1 MEYMNK
7 KIAIVGFGVEG
18 QSSAEYF
25 SRCGAKITVLDSN
38 ENCEVES
45 GYRTELG
52 EEYLKNIEKYDLVV
66 RSPSIRPDLIK
77 SAKQITTATQIF
89 FDNCKGNIIGI
100 TGTKGKGTTSSLIAA
115 LLESQGV
122 KTWLGGNIGV
132 PMLSFL
138 DEVKPGDA
146 VVLELSSFQLIDL
159 NARAEIAVCLMI
171 EPDHMN
177 WHQDMAEYIA
187 AKAGI
192 TTNQLATDVT
202 IYDPSNQNTA
212 KAIEN
217 SLATMIPALNPE
229 VQITNEK
236 VVFNGH
242 ELLKTEETGLIGRH
256 NLENISSALNVLNQY
271 AQKHSIDIDYQAV
284 SRVIRE
290 FKGLPNRLEFVRE
303 LDGVSYINDSY
314 SSTPSA
320 AIAGIE
326 AVAKPIIAI
335 IGGVDKGVEL
345 DYLAKDLSSIKHTV
359 LIGETASIIEV
370 KLKSLGASNFTV
382 IGGDMRHI
390 VKTCQNLSEPGDS
403 VLLSP
408 GSSSFDMFR
417 NFTDRG
423 NQFREV
429 VSNL

>member
-1 MEYMNK
+1 MNK

-52 EEYLKNIEKYDLVV
+52 DGYLKNIEKYDLIV
-66 RSPSIRPDLIK
+66 RSPSIRPDLLK
-77 SAKQITTATQIF
+77 DAKQITTATQIF
-89 FDNCKGNIIGI
+89 FDSCKGNIIGV
-100 TGTKGKGTTSSLIAA
+100 TGTKGKGTTSSLIAT
-115 LLESQGV
+115 LLEPQGV

-138 DEVKPGDA
+138 DEVKPDDA

-159 NARAEIAVCLMI
+159 KARAEIAVCLMI
-171 EPDHMN
+171 QPDHMN

-187 AKAGI
+187 AKSNV
-192 TTNQLATDVT
+192 TNNQLATDV
-202 IYDPSNQNTA
+202 IIHHPSNQNTA
-212 KAIEN
+212 KSIEN
-217 SLATMIPALNPE
+217 SLATKIPALNPQ
-229 VQITNEK
+229 VQIINEE
-236 VVFNGH
+236 VVFNGYG
-242 ELLKTEETGLIGRH
+242 LLKTDETGLIGRH

-271 AQKHSIDIDYQAV
+271 AQKHSIDIDYESV
-284 SRVIRE
+284 SQVLKG

-320 AIAGIE
+320 AIAGIK
-326 AVAKPIIAI
+326 AVKQPVVAI

-359 LIGETASIIEV
+359 LIGETASIIEA

-382 IGGDMRHI
+382 VSGDMRHI
-390 VKTCQNLSEPGDS
+390 VKTCQNLSETGDS

-408 GSSSFDMFR
+408 GSSSFDMFL

-423 NQFREV
+423 NQFRDV